1 MARDIE
7 SKILK
12 LMGKREPLEIKRKKI
27 NEDIKK
33 IDEQLKSLQIQQEK
47 ETLEKTLVLLKN
59 KNISLEEIAKQIE
72 SGKFDYLK
80 EEEGGIK
87 NA

>member
-7 SKILK
+7 SKIVK

-33 IDEQLKSLQIQQEK
+33 IDEQIKTLQNEQEK
-47 ETLEKTLVLLKN
+47 ETLEKTLVLLKD
-59 KNISLEEIAKQIE
+59 KNISLQEVARLIT
-72 SGKFDYLK
+72 SGKFDFLK
-80 EEEGGIK
+80 EEGGIN